1 MRKQNMIDE
10 RISSIMFFHAYIL
23 PMGEPKSI
31 VT

>member
-23 PMGEPKSI
+23 PMG
-31 VT
+31 